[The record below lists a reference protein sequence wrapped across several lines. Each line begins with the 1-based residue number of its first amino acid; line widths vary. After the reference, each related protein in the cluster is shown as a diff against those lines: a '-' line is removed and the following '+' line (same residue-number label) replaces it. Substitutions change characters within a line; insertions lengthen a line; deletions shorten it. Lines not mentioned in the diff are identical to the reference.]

1 MPKSLGIACGCVVL
15 SHFHSLTLY
24 VRFVVLFR
32 RRVRYI
38 QFVVVCCVLVLCS
51 NSSTAQMIKQTH
63 PHRHKRIHVNNLN
76 DFVFAIESLDL
87 LWHLEMSQWLLWLC
101 RFDFSEGM
109 LFVFPQSGTSLYL
122 SLSLFLFSLLS
133 YSSLSPFLSLPLS
146 PPPLAPRL
154 FLSRQH
160 TFSPTFSPTFARSL
174 FISLALIQAICF
186 ASPTAKSIKINHEI
200 AMTETICWY
209 FVKWATSYRSLR
221 NRPFS
226 RFPPLQ
232 INAMSFYSSS

>member
-109 LFVFPQSGTSLYL
+109 LFVFPQSGTSLSL

-146 PPPLAPRL
+146 PPPPCSPPIS
-154 FLSRQH
+154 LSSAH
-160 TFSPTFSPTFARSL
+160 LLSYFFSYFC
-174 FISLALIQAICF
+174 SLALYLTRSHPSDLLCIPDRKIYQDQPWNSNDRDDLLIFCKMSHF
-186 ASPTAKSIKINHEI
+186 ISI
-200 AMTETICWY
+200 T
-209 FVKWATSYRSLR
+209 
-221 NRPFS
+221 
-226 RFPPLQ
+226 
-232 INAMSFYSSS
+232 